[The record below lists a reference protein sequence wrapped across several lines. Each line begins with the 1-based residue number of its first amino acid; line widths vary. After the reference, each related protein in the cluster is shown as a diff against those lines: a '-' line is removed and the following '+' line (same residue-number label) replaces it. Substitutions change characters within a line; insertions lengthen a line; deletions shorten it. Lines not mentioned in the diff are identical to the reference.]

1 MPTIRL
7 ETHISAPIHIVFDL
21 ARSIDLHKITTAHT
35 NEDAVAGKTSGLIGP
50 GESVT
55 WKARHF
61 GMSHLLTSEITAYE
75 RPDTFTD
82 EMIKGPFKSMSHKH
96 SFWQQ
101 DDVTIMNDVFEYES
115 PFGILGRLADGF
127 LLEGYMEDLLR
138 KRTEMIKEY
147 AEDKSKYSSIL
158 NL

>member
-1 MPTIRL
+1 MPIIRL
-7 ETHISAPIHIVFDL
+7 ETHINAPIQIVFDL

-75 RPDTFTD
+75 RPHTFTD
-82 EMIKGPFKSMSHKH
+82 EMIKGPFKTMSHKH

-138 KRTEMIKEY
+138 KRNEMIKEY
-147 AEDKSKYSSIL
+147 AEDKSKYSQIL
-158 NL
+158 SL